1 MEIQVPKIDTNEPKK
16 SNDQWDTIS
25 VTYKTETGEEQTTPV
40 LEILGYFS
48 KLSQKTR
55 ELDDKLTSFGPR
67 MDLAEEN
74 AEKILKV
81 TEKTQNLVIF
91 GFFVLL
97 LMVAGLVFAYW
108 QFTYE
113 NGLATQQKILELE
126 QKSAALDSLKKCL
139 AAGGW
144 KVCLAQ

>member
-1 MEIQVPKIDTNEPKK
+1 MEIQVPKTDTGGQEK
-16 SNDQWDTIS
+16 SKDQWETIVVKS
-25 VTYKTETGEEQTTPV
+25 TAETEQAITLSE
-40 LEILGYFS
+40 LLGHFS
-48 KLSQKTR
+48 KLSQRTKEIDTQ
-55 ELDDKLTSFGPR
+55 LDSDEKRIRS
-67 MDLAEEN
+67 AEDN
-74 AEKILKV
+74 VTKILKI
-81 TEKTQNLVIF
+81 TEDTRALVIF

-113 NGLATQQKILELE
+113 NGLAMQEKISGIER
-126 QKSAALDSLKKCL
+126 QSGALDSLKKCL